1 MSRIT
6 LRQRISTEWFTW
18 ASLAIVSA
26 LLEGGVLGVIVKNG
40 FAGQVDSNLLN
51 FAVALVTGAPYF
63 SNLLSIYWVS
73 LSRGKSKA
81 RMVSNLAMVFCICAF
96 LMGFV
101 PFNEL
106 GLLLFIFLLVIA
118 RICWSGVLTVRS
130 NIWRANYPRYIRGK
144 VTAKL
149 ATLAS
154 IMMSFTAISVG
165 WLLDQNFQLFQVIF
179 ISLSVLSIFGAYR
192 YRSLAV
198 RHQQKEIVVETNN
211 QNKTTIKSVFSILKT
226 NKPFSRYMLSMFVLG
241 SGNLMFMAPMIVF
254 LNEHTALLK
263 LDQIL
268 ISTAIPLALIPIAV
282 NRWAKLLDGNHIF
295 HFRSIHS
302 WVFVIA
308 LIVFLLAQLT
318 LLTPLY
324 YLASIIYGVAIAG
337 GVIGWNLGHNDFVGK
352 GSPMDYMAIH
362 VTLTGVRG
370 LFMPIVGISLYQY
383 LETLN
388 HGLGKWA
395 LLLPLTITT
404 IGALLFV
411 YFHAKNKTL
420 K

>member
-1 MSRIT
+1 MPSIT
-6 LRQRISTEWFTW
+6 LRKRISTEWFSW

-40 FAGQVDSNLLN
+40 FEGQVNSGLLN

-63 SNLLSIYWVS
+63 SNLLSIYWVN

-81 RMVSNLAMVFCICAF
+81 RMVSNLSIVFCLCAL

-101 PFNEL
+101 QFNEL
-106 GLLLFIFLLVIA
+106 GLMIFILLLVVA
-118 RICWSGVLTVRS
+118 RVCWSGVLTVRS

-154 IMMSFTAISVG
+154 IIMSLAAISVG
-165 WLLDQNFQLFQVIF
+165 WLLDWNFQLLQIIF
-179 ISLSVLSIFGAYR
+179 TVFSILSISGAYR
-192 YRSLAV
+192 YRTLAV
-198 RHQQKEIVVETNN
+198 RHQQKEIVVEINN
-211 QNKTTIKSVFSILKT
+211 QNKTTIKSFFLLLKT
-226 NKPFSRYMLSMFVLG
+226 NKPFARYMLSMFVLG
-241 SGNLMFMAPMIVF
+241 SGNLMLMAPMIVY
-254 LNEHTALLK
+254 LNEHTELLK

-282 NRWAKLLDGNHIF
+282 NWWAKLLDGNHIF
-295 HFRSIHS
+295 YFRSIHS
-302 WVFVIA
+302 WVFVFALLFFLIA
-308 LIVFLLAQLT
+308 QVT
-318 LLTPLY
+318 LLTWVY
-324 YLASIIYGVAIAG
+324 YVASIIYGIAIAG

-370 LFMPIVGISLYQY
+370 LLMPIVGISLYQY
-383 LETLN
+383 LENTEI
-388 HGLGKWA
+388 GLGKWA
-395 LLLPLTITT
+395 LLLPLCLTT
-404 IGALLFV
+404 LGALSFV
-411 YFHAKNKTL
+411 YFHSKNKSIN
-420 K
+420 

>member
-1 MSRIT
+1 MSRIS
-6 LRQRISTEWFTW
+6 LRQRITTEWFTW

-40 FAGQVDSNLLN
+40 FAGQVNSNLLN
-51 FAVALVTGAPYF
+51 FSVALVTGAPYF
-63 SNLLSIYWVS
+63 SNLLSVYWVN

-81 RMVSNLAMVFCICAF
+81 RMVSDLSLVFCLCAF

-101 PFNEL
+101 QFNEL
-106 GLLLFIFLLVIA
+106 GLIFFISLLIVA

-154 IMMSFTAISVG
+154 IIMSLTAISVG
-165 WLLDQNFQLFQVIF
+165 WLLDKNFQLFQIIF
-179 ISLSVLSIFGAYR
+179 IVLSILSIFGAYQ

-198 RHQQKEIVVETNN
+198 RYQLKEIVVENNN

-226 NKPFSRYMLSMFVLG
+226 NKPFAKYMLSMFILG
-241 SGNLMFMAPMIVF
+241 SGNLMFMAPMIVY
-254 LNEHTALLK
+254 LNEHTQLLK
-263 LDQIL
+263 LEQIL

-282 NRWAKLLDGNHIF
+282 NWWAKLLDGNHIF
-295 HFRSIHS
+295 YFRSIHS
-302 WVFVIA
+302 WAFVIA
-308 LIVFLLAQLT
+308 LIVFLFAQVT
-318 LLTPLY
+318 LLTSLY
-324 YLASIIYGVAIAG
+324 YIASIIYGIAIAG

-370 LFMPIVGISLYQY
+370 LFMPIIGISLYQY
-383 LETLN
+383 LETS
-388 HGLGKWA
+388 HPGLGKWA
-395 LLLPLTITT
+395 LLLPLSLTT
-404 IGALLFV
+404 IGALLFI
-411 YFHAKNKTL
+411 YFHSKNK
-420 K
+420 